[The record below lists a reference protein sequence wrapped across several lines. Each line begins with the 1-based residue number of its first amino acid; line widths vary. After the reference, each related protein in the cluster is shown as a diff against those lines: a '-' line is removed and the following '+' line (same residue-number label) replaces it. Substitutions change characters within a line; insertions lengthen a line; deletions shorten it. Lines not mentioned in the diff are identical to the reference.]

1 LFFDIYFVLVIE
13 ENKKMSRPNPG
24 DLVIVNSANEFIN
37 VYSVCEKFSFANVS
51 FTAHNGEMGVVLDY
65 ASDESGSIL
74 YHYVKILFQ
83 RGAVGIAH
91 GGLIKILENIDYVHS
106 VK

>member
-1 LFFDIYFVLVIE
+1 VRSIG
-13 ENKKMSRPNPG
+13 ENKKPPRPKPG

-37 VYSVCEKFSFANVS
+37 VYTPTEKFSFANVS
-51 FTAHNGEMGVVLDY
+51 FTAHNGEMGVVIDY

-74 YHYVKILFQ
+74 FHYLKILFQ

-91 GGLIKILENIDYVHS
+91 GGLIKILEDIE
-106 VK
+106 